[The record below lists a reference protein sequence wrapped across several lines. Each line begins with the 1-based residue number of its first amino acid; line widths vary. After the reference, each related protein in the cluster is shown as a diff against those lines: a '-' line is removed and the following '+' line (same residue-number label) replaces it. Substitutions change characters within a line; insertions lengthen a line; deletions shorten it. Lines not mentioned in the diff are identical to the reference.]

1 MSASSA
7 PGRAADEALIAA
19 AKKEGEVVW
28 YTTQILDPLVLRLQD
43 AFRRKYG
50 IEIKPVRQNSTEL
63 AIRVSNEAKAGRV
76 QADVYDGTTTAEVL
90 KKEGLALKWLPE
102 IAKELPKDYVDPDGY
117 WIGTNYY
124 LITAAFNTDLVK
136 PGTEPKHWDDL
147 LDPRFKGQIVWG
159 NTVSISAG
167 PGFIG
172 IVLKDLGEQK
182 GMDYLRKLA
191 QQKIAGVG
199 ASARVVID
207 QAIAGE
213 YAIALQIFPEHA
225 AGSGAKG
232 APIKWIPMKP
242 AMSAIVS
249 TTGVIANSPHPNAGK
264 LLLDYLVN
272 EEGQTIYRDAE
283 YAPAQPRILSKD
295 PEFRQGAHRTVFL
308 TPPEA
313 MEELPK
319 WVKVFKDLF

>member
-1 MSASSA
+1 MRIRLAAVLAAVLMSASSA

-167 PGFIG
+167 PASSASCSRTSASRRAWITCASS
-172 IVLKDLGEQK
+172 
-182 GMDYLRKLA
+182 RNRRSP
-191 QQKIAGVG
+191 
-199 ASARVVID
+199 ASALRRASSSIR
-207 QAIAGE
+207 Q
-213 YAIALQIFPEHA
+213 
-225 AGSGAKG
+225 SR
-232 APIKWIPMKP
+232 
-242 AMSAIVS
+242 
-249 TTGVIANSPHPNAGK
+249 ANTPSPC
-264 LLLDYLVN
+264 
-272 EEGQTIYRDAE
+272 RF
-283 YAPAQPRILSKD
+283 
-295 PEFRQGAHRTVFL
+295 FRS
-308 TPPEA
+308 TPPA
-313 MEELPK
+313 AAPRARQSSGSR
-319 WVKVFKDLF
+319 

>member
-1 MSASSA
+1 MRQKFFGRVHLGALLAWA
-7 PGRAADEALIAA
+7 PAAHAADQALVAA

-28 YTTQILDPLVLRLQD
+28 YTTQILDPLVLRMQD
-43 AFRRKYG
+43 AFRKKYG
-50 IEIKPVRQNSTEL
+50 IEIKPVRSNSTEL

-76 QADVYDGTTTAEVL
+76 QADVYDGTTTAEAL
-90 KKEGLALKWLPE
+90 KRERLALRWLPDN
-102 IAKELPKDYVDPDGY
+102 AKELPKDYVDPDGY

-147 LDPRFKGQIVWG
+147 LHPRFKGQIVWG

-207 QAIAGE
+207 QTIAGE
-213 YAIALQIFPEHA
+213 YGVALQIFQI
-225 AGSGAKG
+225 G
-232 APIKWIPMKP
+232 
-242 AMSAIVS
+242 
-249 TTGVIANSPHPNAGK
+249 
-264 LLLDYLVN
+264 
-272 EEGQTIYRDAE
+272 R
-283 YAPAQPRILSKD
+283 
-295 PEFRQGAHRTVFL
+295 AHV
-308 TPPEA
+308 
-313 MEELPK
+313 
-319 WVKVFKDLF
+319 